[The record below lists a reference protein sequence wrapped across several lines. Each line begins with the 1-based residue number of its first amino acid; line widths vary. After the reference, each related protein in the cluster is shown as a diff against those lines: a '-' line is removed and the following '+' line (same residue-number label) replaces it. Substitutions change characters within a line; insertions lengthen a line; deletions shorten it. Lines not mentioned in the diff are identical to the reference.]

1 MLKGLMGKV
10 GWPGPKVALALLTLA
25 AAAAYAAIYLDP
37 YIGMLMLPFFAL
49 GCARGKHPAVL
60 LALSVLPAL
69 LLLAGSLVKFTLTGL
84 PLVYYDQHFLRR
96 NVLMLG
102 FNDWRVA
109 TGLIATAVL
118 AALYVRYLFAGR
130 GVFSRFEKYALA
142 ALAIVAVGCTLSL
155 RNWTQTIDSWESQ
168 LATPTLRTLV
178 ASARMPGPQLQLRLT
193 SPAQAA
199 IPPQAAA
206 TTTAPELIAPAGAL
220 PDLFMVLQET
230 TFNPATVRPDYK
242 PQTLFADNVPQTQGY
257 TGPLYVHTFAGATWK
272 TEFSVAA
279 QMRPQEFGND
289 GLYVFYQLKGRI
301 KESLFTRLK
310 SLGYRTLVFYP
321 VPGHF
326 INARDFYMSIG
337 ADAFYDPESLGL
349 DGGWKWKIP
358 DSVLYDAMLKKLQE
372 ETGPVAVMM
381 LTINQHGPHAGDDP
395 MADYMTRFAASD
407 QAYGDFLKA
416 LEQRGRPAGVVAF
429 GDHQPD
435 FMATRHVRELWYY
448 TAYDVRCVNFACAD
462 RPLTEREDKQ
472 IDIVMLTPRA
482 LEAFGF
488 KLDGFSALE
497 RDLFKHCDHNLSLCT
512 EDSRLGVNA
521 AFSKFFQ

>member
-1 MLKGLMGKV
+1 MLKGLLGKV
-10 GWPGPKVALALLTLA
+10 GWPGPKLALALLTITA
-25 AAAAYAAIYLDP
+25 AALYAAVYLDP
-37 YIGMLMLPFFAL
+37 YIGLLMLPFFAL
-49 GCARGKHPAVL
+49 GCARGKHPVVL
-60 LALSVLPAL
+60 LALSVAPAL
-69 LLLAGSLVKFTLTGL
+69 FLLAGSLVKFTLTGL
-84 PLVYYDQHFLRR
+84 PLVAYDHHFLRR
-96 NVLMLG
+96 NVLMLAY
-102 FNDWRVA
+102 NDWRVA
-109 TGLIATAVL
+109 LGLVTLAVL
-118 AALYVRYLFAGR
+118 TVLYVRYLFAGR
-130 GVFSRFEKYALA
+130 GAFSRFEKGALA
-142 ALAIVAVGCTLSL
+142 ALAIVAVGCTISL
-155 RNWTQTIDSWESQ
+155 RNWDQTINNWESK

-178 ASARMPGPQLQLRLT
+178 GSARMPGPQLQLSLT

-199 IPPQAAA
+199 IPPHVTAAA
-206 TTTAPELIAPAGAL
+206 TPELIAPSGPL

-230 TFNPATVRPDYK
+230 TFNPTTVRPDYK
-242 PQTLFADNVPQTQGY
+242 PQTLFAENLPQTQGY

-279 QMRPQEFGND
+279 QMRPQEFGSD

-310 SLGYRTLVFYP
+310 TLGYRTLVFYP

-337 ADAFYDPESLGL
+337 ADAFYDPAALGI
-349 DGGWKWKIP
+349 DGGWEWRIP

-372 ETGPVAVMM
+372 EPGPVAVMM
-381 LTINQHGPHAGDDP
+381 LTINQHGPHDGADP
-395 MADYMTRFAASD
+395 MADYMTRFEASD
-407 QAYGDFLKA
+407 KAYGDFLKA

-448 TAYDVRCVNFACAD
+448 TSYDVRCVNFTCAD
-462 RPLTEREDKQ
+462 RPFTAREDKQ

-497 RDLFKHCDHNLSLCT
+497 RDLFKACDHNLSLCS
-512 EDSRLGVNA
+512 EDARLGVNA